1 MSLPSHSQKRYELR
15 LQDEVLLVF
24 TAARDPFGTV
34 SVSVDEVVTSNLRLL
49 PLPLWPDSRSGER
62 LLSWLETRVIPK
74 NRRFVDQILAQ
85 AGVTDDS
92 TFGILDVC
100 LGLSVNDAYWV
111 VPHGFDGTWADYN
124 LFENDLDEALALVA
138 YTGYTTSQRHK
149 AGLSSEWTTDG
160 QFPKAWRRV
169 DGELCLYKGGTE
181 GFANSG
187 MEPYSEF
194 FAAQAA
200 EAFGVPHVSYDL
212 EEWKGRLAS
221 VCPLMHD
228 ASTAYVPFWTAAQ
241 QSLFP
246 AALEAARRISEDA
259 FDALRTMYVFDALVC
274 NTDRHANNFGF
285 LRNNLTGELVGM
297 APLFDHN
304 LALFPSDMEQ
314 DYTSWPRQGSVR
326 RPAGSNLTF
335 DSVARLVMSE
345 KHHEALRGMID
356 FRFSNHPVY
365 PVPEKRLEALN
376 RYVSQ
381 RVRQLL
387 EINPVDER
395 DLVGEL
401 RGVLPDDAVIP
412 ACCV

>member
-1 MSLPSHSQKRYELR
+1 MDR
-15 LQDEVLLVF
+15 
-24 TAARDPFGTV
+24 
-34 SVSVDEVVTSNLRLL
+34 
-49 PLPLWPDSRSGER
+49 
-62 LLSWLETRVIPK
+62 
-74 NRRFVDQILAQ
+74 ILAQ
-85 AGVTDDS
+85 TGVTDDS
-92 TFGILDVC
+92 TFGILDIC

-169 DGELCLYKGGTE
+169 EGELCLYKGGTE

-200 EAFGVPHVSYDL
+200 EAFGVPHVSYGL

-246 AALEAARRISEDA
+246 AALEAARRISKDA

-285 LRNNLTGELVGM
+285 LRSNLTGELLDM

-304 LALFPSDMEQ
+304 LALFPGDMEQ
-314 DYTSWPRQGSVR
+314 DYPSWTRQGSVR

-335 DSVARLVMSE
+335 DSVARLVMSG
-345 KHHEALRGMID
+345 KHREALRGMID
-356 FRFSNHPVY
+356 FHFCNHPVC

-387 EINPVDER
+387 EIDPVDER
-395 DLVGEL
+395 DLVAEL

-412 ACCV
+412 ACCG

>member
-1 MSLPSHSQKRYELR
+1 MPSPSQSHKRYELR

-24 TAARDPFGTV
+24 TATRDAFGTV
-34 SVSVDEVVTSNLRLL
+34 FVSVDEPVTANRRLL
-49 PLPLWPDSRSGER
+49 PLPLWPDPESGER
-62 LLSWLETRVIPK
+62 LLSWLETRIIPK

-111 VPHGFDGTWADYN
+111 VPAGFPGTWAEHN
-124 LFENDLDEALALVA
+124 LFDNDLDETLALVA

-169 DGELCLYKGGTE
+169 DGKLWLYKGGTE

-200 EAFGVPHVSYDL
+200 EAFGVSHVFYDL
-212 EEWKGRLAS
+212 KEWKGRLAS

-228 ASTAYVPFWTAAQ
+228 AATAYVPFWTATQ

-246 AALEAARRISEDA
+246 AALEAARRVSDEA
-259 FDALRTMYVFDALVC
+259 FGALRTMYVFDALVC

-285 LRNNLTGELVGM
+285 LRNNLTGELLGM

-304 LALFPSDMEQ
+304 LALFPGDMEQ
-314 DYTSWPRQGSVR
+314 DYPTWPRQGAIR

-345 KHHEALRGMID
+345 GHHEALRGMID
-356 FRFSNHPVY
+356 FQFSNHPLH
-365 PVPEKRLEALN
+365 PVPEARLSALN
-376 RYVSQ
+376 RYISQ

-387 EINPVDER
+387 EIAPADER
-395 DLVGEL
+395 GLAAEL
-401 RGVLPDDAVIP
+401 SHVLPDDAIIP
-412 ACCV
+412 ACC

>member
-1 MSLPSHSQKRYELR
+1 MPLLTHSYKRYELR
-15 LQDEVLLVF
+15 LQDEALLVF
-24 TAARDPFGTV
+24 TAARDAFGTV
-34 SVSVDEVVTSNLRLL
+34 TVSVDEVITTKLCLL
-49 PLPLWPDSRSGER
+49 PLPLWPDPSSGER
-62 LLSWLETRVIPK
+62 LLSWLETRIIPK

-85 AGVTDDS
+85 AGITDDS

-100 LGLSVNDAYWV
+100 LGLSVNDGYWV
-111 VPHGFDGTWADYN
+111 VPHDFCGAWADYN

-169 DGELCLYKGGTE
+169 DGKLYLYKGGTE

-200 EAFGVPHVSYDL
+200 EAFGVPHVNYDL
-212 EEWKGRLAS
+212 KEWKGRLAS

-228 ASTAYVPFWTAAQ
+228 ARTAYVPFWTAAE

-246 AALEAARRISEDA
+246 AALEAARRISQDA

-285 LRNNLTGELVGM
+285 LRNNLTGELLGM

-304 LALFPSDMEQ
+304 LALFPGDMEQ
-314 DYTSWPRQGSVR
+314 DYPSWPQQGSLR
-326 RPAGSNLTF
+326 RPVGSNLTF

-356 FRFSNHPVY
+356 FHFSNHPVY

-376 RYVSQ
+376 HYVSQ

-387 EINPVDER
+387 KINPVDEKG
-395 DLVGEL
+395 LVGEL
-401 RGVLPDDAVIP
+401 RNVLSDDVVIP
-412 ACCV
+412 ACCG

>member
-138 YTGYTTSQRHK
+138 YTGYAASQRHK

-160 QFPKAWRRV
+160 QFPKAWRRM
-169 DGELCLYKGGTE
+169 DGELRLYKGGTE

-200 EAFGVPHVSYDL
+200 EAFGVPHVSYGL
-212 EEWKGRLAS
+212 EEWKGRGMEGSPGLG
-221 VCPLMHD
+221 L
-228 ASTAYVPFWTAAQ
+228 
-241 QSLFP
+241 P
-246 AALEAARRISEDA
+246 AHARRLDSV
-259 FDALRTMYVFDALVC
+259 R
-274 NTDRHANNFGF
+274 
-285 LRNNLTGELVGM
+285 
-297 APLFDHN
+297 PLLD
-304 LALFPSDMEQ
+304 
-314 DYTSWPRQGSVR
+314 R
-326 RPAGSNLTF
+326 RPAVT
-335 DSVARLVMSE
+335 
-345 KHHEALRGMID
+345 
-356 FRFSNHPVY
+356 
-365 PVPEKRLEALN
+365 
-376 RYVSQ
+376 
-381 RVRQLL
+381 
-387 EINPVDER
+387 
-395 DLVGEL
+395 
-401 RGVLPDDAVIP
+401 LPGGA
-412 ACCV
+412 